1 MSQIHTPEDLIA
13 RCIERM
19 GGLQALASVVS
30 LHCSSTR
37 TRQHIVAH
45 VELYRA
51 VGGRVRIEESEGDSL
66 SIVQINGLAGLR
78 SSLRNGRESRYQM
91 SQDEITEIKRAVRL
105 YPRNFL
111 AHADEY
117 QYELSGVK
125 QLKNLSC
132 YVLRLPVERATY
144 YYDAEQ
150 FDCIRLVDAT
160 GQITEFDDYRQVS
173 GLRTPFIERVLKPS
187 GEREENVLS
196 QVRYNLKLD
205 DALFEWS

>member
-13 RCIERM
+13 RCIEQM
-19 GGLQALASVVS
+19 GGLQALTSVVS

-37 TRQHIVAH
+37 TRQRLVAQ

-51 VGGRVRIEESEGDSL
+51 VGGRVRIEESDGDSL
-66 SIVQINGLAGLR
+66 SIVQINGLAGIRSRLR
-78 SSLRNGRESRYQM
+78 GGHESRYQM

-117 QYELSGVK
+117 QYELSGVE
-125 QLKNLSC
+125 QLQNRSC
-132 YVLRLPVERATY
+132 YLLHLPVEGVTY
-144 YYDAEQ
+144 YYDTEN

-160 GQITEFDDYRQVS
+160 GQITEFEDYRQVD

-187 GEREENVLS
+187 GEQEENVLS
-196 QVRYNLKLD
+196 RVRYNLKLD